1 MKVAIITDQ
10 HFGFKKG
17 SKLYHDYF
25 LKFYEETFFPTLE
38 REGITTVLD
47 LGDTFD
53 NRKGIDSY
61 SLDWAKKHY
70 FDPLHLRG
78 ISVVSIV
85 GNHTAYYKNTN
96 ELNTI
101 DLLLREYDNIT
112 ILSECQELK
121 VGNLDVLFIHWIN
134 IENEVETYKKIKESK
149 CKVAMGHLELNGFT
163 ATQGHL
169 MEHGADFEI
178 YNKFKQVFS
187 GHFHTRSN
195 NGTIYYLG
203 NPYEMFWND
212 VNDKRGFHIYDT
224 ETLKLKSVNNPFQ
237 LYKVINYNDTPRQL
251 TNFTEYTDKIVK
263 VVVRQKSNEKEYNR
277 FMQSLDKARPVDV
290 KVVERTD
297 HLVYDGEIIEQT
309 EDTMTLLTKYI
320 EELDTDLDRIRIK
333 KVISE
338 IYTEAIECTL

>member
-121 VGNLDVLFIHWIN
+121 VGNLDVLFIPWIN

-338 IYTEAIECTL
+338 IYTEAIECT

>member
-25 LKFYEETFFPTLE
+25 QKFYEKTFFPTLD
-38 REGITTVLD
+38 REGITTILD

-70 FDPLHLRG
+70 FDPIRSRS
-78 ISVVSIV
+78 ISMVSVV
-85 GNHTAYYKNTN
+85 GNHTAFYKNTN

-112 ILSECQELK
+112 VLSECQELN
-121 VGNLDVLFIHWIN
+121 VGGLDILFIPWIN
-134 IENEVETYKKIKESK
+134 IENEIETYKNIKEIK
-149 CKVAMGHLELNGFT
+149 CKFAMGHLELNGFV
-163 ATQGHL
+163 ATHGHL

-297 HLVYDGEIIEQT
+297 HLVYNGDIVEQT
-309 EDTMTLLTKYI
+309 EDTMTLLTKYVDDL
-320 EELDTDLDRIRIK
+320 ETDLDRVRIK

-338 IYTEAIECTL
+338 VYTEALECTL